1 MDRRAFLLGSAAIFA
16 APTAAAAQ
24 PAGKVWRLG
33 FLGVA
38 TAARFD
44 RFLEAL
50 RLGLRDHGD
59 VEGKNITIEFRWAE
73 GRYDRLPALAAELV
87 RLNCDVIITHGTP
100 GTLALKQ
107 ATSTIPIVMAIIGN
121 PVEAG
126 AVASLARPGGNI
138 TGGSFFSDEVTAKRL
153 EILKAA
159 LPGLARVGVLTNP
172 ANLPPHSA
180 RLMNEMAQG
189 LGVEVKRLEMRRL
202 DEFDTTFSMARTQID
217 GLVVPDEQLF
227 SIGGASRRIADLT
240 QGSRTPSVGPIEYA
254 DAGGLLGYGVDWPDV
269 VRRSMAH
276 VDKILKG
283 ARPADLP
290 IERASKFEL
299 VVNVKTA
306 KALGVTVPPS
316 LLLRAD
322 RTIE

>member
-1 MDRRAFLLGSAAIFA
+1 
-16 APTAAAAQ
+16 
-24 PAGKVWRLG
+24 VWRLG
-33 FLGVA
+33 FLGVS
-38 TAARFD
+38 TAARFE
-44 RFLEAL
+44 RFLQAL
-50 RLGLRDHGD
+50 RRGLREHGY
-59 VEGKNITIEFRWAE
+59 VEGRNLVIEFRWAE
-73 GRYDRLPALAAELV
+73 GQYDRLPALAAELV
-87 RLNCDVIITHGTP
+87 QLKPDVIITHGTP

-138 TGGSFFSDEVTAKRL
+138 TGSSFFSDEVTAKRL
-153 EILKAA
+153 DILKAA
-159 LPGLARVGVLTNP
+159 LPGLARVSVLTNP
-172 ANLPPHSA
+172 ANVFPNTVDS
-180 RLMNEMAQG
+180 MNQMAQG
-189 LGVEVKRLEMRRL
+189 LGVEVKRLEVRRL
-202 DEFDTTFSMARTQID
+202 DELDAALTTARAQAD

-227 SIGGASRRIADLT
+227 SLPDTSRRIADLT
-240 QGSRTPSVGPIEYA
+240 MKSRLPSIGVIEYA
-254 DAGGLLGYGVDWPDV
+254 DAGGLIGYGVDWPDV

-299 VVNVKTA
+299 VVNLKTA
-306 KALGVTVPPS
+306 KALGVTIPPS

-322 RTIE
+322 RVIE

>member
-1 MDRRAFLLGSAAIFA
+1 
-16 APTAAAAQ
+16 
-24 PAGKVWRLG
+24 
-33 FLGVA
+33 
-38 TAARFD
+38 
-44 RFLEAL
+44 
-50 RLGLRDHGD
+50 
-59 VEGKNITIEFRWAE
+59 
-73 GRYDRLPALAAELV
+73 
-87 RLNCDVIITHGTP
+87 
-100 GTLALKQ
+100 
-107 ATSTIPIVMAIIGN
+107 
-121 PVEAG
+121 
-126 AVASLARPGGNI
+126 
-138 TGGSFFSDEVTAKRL
+138 
-153 EILKAA
+153 
-159 LPGLARVGVLTNP
+159 VGVLTNP